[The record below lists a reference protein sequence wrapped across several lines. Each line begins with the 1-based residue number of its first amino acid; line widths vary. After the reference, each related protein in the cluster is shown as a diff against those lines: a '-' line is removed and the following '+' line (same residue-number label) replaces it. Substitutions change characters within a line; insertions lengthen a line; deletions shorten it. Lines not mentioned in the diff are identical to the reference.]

1 MVKLLI
7 SNKDIKE
14 FWENKFISYDE
25 KELQKFN
32 LSEDTLLFLVEVG
45 LPNEEILKQNGVY
58 HTFYESNNFKEVMIE
73 NEKYITIGKFAD
85 VDIYIYIK
93 CRSEEVFTTKKSNLV
108 YINSSIRN
116 YIIFEQICRSEFYKV
131 KAYEEDEMSAAV
143 ERMKEI
149 FLEIEPKALTEDSYW
164 DQYLFP
170 YEIGFL

>member
-1 MVKLLI
+1 MI
-7 SNKDIKE
+7 SNKDIKD
-14 FWENKFISYDE
+14 FWENKFIKYSE

-32 LSEDTLLFLVEVG
+32 LLEETVSFLVEVG

-58 HTFYESNNFKEVMIE
+58 HTFYESNDFKEVLIDG
-73 NEKYITIGKFAD
+73 EKYTIIGKFAD
-85 VDIYIYIK
+85 VDIYIYIN
-93 CRSEEVFTTKKSNLV
+93 CESEEVFTTKKSNLV

-116 YIIFEQICRSEFYKV
+116 FLIFEQICRSEFYKV

-143 ERMKEI
+143 ERMKEK
-149 FLEIEPKALTEDSYW
+149 FMKIEPNALVEDSYW